1 MSLIHRYKSNG
12 FNIVLDINSGCIHLV
27 DEVTYDVLPYLEEG
41 LGAEAI
47 AEKLE
52 NKYNREDI
60 ETSVRE
66 CNKLKEDGMLFTK
79 DVYEN
84 VIEEFSNNRQT
95 VVKHCACTL
104 LMTAIW
110 PAVIVLPKKANIM
123 AEELLCPMKSAKK
136 ALDFLIANSGSS
148 KKPGSR
154 FLWRRAADELAGC
167 KRSGKIWQRA
177 GKKLHNKKFR
187 FTLTTT
193 EFF

>member
-1 MSLIHRYKSNG
+1 MIHRYKSNG

-27 DEVTYDVLPYLEEG
+27 DEVTYEVLPYLEEG
-41 LGAEAI
+41 LGTEAI

-95 VVKHCACTL
+95 VVKALCLH
-104 LMTAIW
+104 I
-110 PAVIVLPKKANIM
+110 PDR
-123 AEELLCPMKSAKK
+123 ELR
-136 ALDFLIANSGSS
+136 FQE
-148 KKPGSR
+148 KPGSR

-177 GKKLHNKKFR
+177 G
-187 FTLTTT
+187 
-193 EFF
+193 

>member
-27 DEVTYDVLPYLEEG
+27 DEVTYEVLPYLEEG
-41 LGAEAI
+41 LGTEAI

-79 DVYEN
+79 DVY
-84 VIEEFSNNRQT
+84 
-95 VVKHCACTL
+95 CACTL

-136 ALDFLIANSGSS
+136 LLIS
-148 KKPGSR
+148 
-154 FLWRRAADELAGC
+154 
-167 KRSGKIWQRA
+167 
-177 GKKLHNKKFR
+177 
-187 FTLTTT
+187 
-193 EFF
+193 

>member
-27 DEVTYDVLPYLEEG
+27 DEVTYEVLPYLEEG
-41 LGAEAI
+41 LGTEAI

-52 NKYNREDI
+52 NKYNREAI

-84 VIEEFSNNRQT
+84 VID
-95 VVKHCACTL
+95 CACTL

-136 ALDFLIANSGSS
+136 LLIS
-148 KKPGSR
+148 
-154 FLWRRAADELAGC
+154 
-167 KRSGKIWQRA
+167 
-177 GKKLHNKKFR
+177 
-187 FTLTTT
+187 
-193 EFF
+193 

>member
-27 DEVTYDVLPYLEEG
+27 DEVTYEVLPYLEEG
-41 LGAEAI
+41 LGTEAI

-95 VVKHCACTL
+95 AVKALCL

-123 AEELLCPMKSAKK
+123 AEELLCLMKSAKK
-136 ALDFLIANSGSS
+136 LLIS
-148 KKPGSR
+148 
-154 FLWRRAADELAGC
+154 
-167 KRSGKIWQRA
+167 
-177 GKKLHNKKFR
+177 
-187 FTLTTT
+187 
-193 EFF
+193 

>member
-27 DEVTYDVLPYLEEG
+27 DEVTYEVLPYLEEG
-41 LGAEAI
+41 LGTEAI

-95 VVKHCACTL
+95 VVKAL
-104 LMTAIW
+104 PMTAIW

-123 AEELLCPMKSAKK
+123 AEELLCLMKSAKK
-136 ALDFLIANSGSS
+136 LLIS
-148 KKPGSR
+148 
-154 FLWRRAADELAGC
+154 
-167 KRSGKIWQRA
+167 
-177 GKKLHNKKFR
+177 
-187 FTLTTT
+187 
-193 EFF
+193 

>member
-27 DEVTYDVLPYLEEG
+27 DEVTYEVLPYLEEG
-41 LGAEAI
+41 LGTEAI

-104 LMTAIW
+104 PMTAIW

-123 AEELLCPMKSAKK
+123 AEELLCLMKSAKK
-136 ALDFLIANSGSS
+136 LLIS
-148 KKPGSR
+148 
-154 FLWRRAADELAGC
+154 
-167 KRSGKIWQRA
+167 
-177 GKKLHNKKFR
+177 
-187 FTLTTT
+187 
-193 EFF
+193 

>member
-27 DEVTYDVLPYLEEG
+27 DEVTYEVLPYLEEG

-95 VVKHCACTL
+95 VVKALCLHIAHDCNLACRYC
-104 LMTAIW
+104 
-110 PAVIVLPKKANIM
+110 LPKKANIM

-136 ALDFLIANSGSS
+136 LLIS
-148 KKPGSR
+148 
-154 FLWRRAADELAGC
+154 
-167 KRSGKIWQRA
+167 
-177 GKKLHNKKFR
+177 
-187 FTLTTT
+187 
-193 EFF
+193 